1 MNWKIYLVV
10 FAFCLGCFDDQVY
23 SQNSK
28 PTLIIPERI
37 FDGQSIHEGWAV
49 LVENGKISAT
59 GPLNQIKTPTIVQRI
74 DLPKCTLL
82 PGLIEG
88 HSHLLLHP
96 YNETSWND
104 QVLVESEAERVARAT
119 VHARKTLEA
128 GFTTTRDLG
137 SEGAGYA
144 DVGLKQAI
152 EKGVIPG
159 PRMLVAGPAIVA
171 TGSYGPKGFAPHVDV
186 PQGAEEADGHDNLI
200 KVVRHQIGKG
210 VDVVKVY
217 ADYRWGLHG
226 EARATFSVEELELMV
241 KTAASSGRKVVAH
254 AGTAEGMRRATMAG
268 VVSIEHGD
276 AGTPE
281 VFKLMAEKG
290 VALCPTLAAGDAILQ
305 YRGWK
310 KGIDPE
316 PERIIQKRKSFKQA
330 LEAGVT
336 ILAGGDVG
344 VFTHGENARELEL
357 MVEYGMKPLDV
368 LQSATATNAR
378 VFGLDGETGRI
389 QAGLQ
394 ADILVVEGQPDQNI
408 QDLRKV
414 RMVMK
419 GGVIVKAPFIVTE
432 NKK

>member
-1 MNWKIYLVV
+1 MEGKIQLLVLLISLTWS
-10 FAFCLGCFDDQVY
+10 FLLSG
-23 SQNSK
+23 QNS
-28 PTLIIPERI
+28 PPFLIIPDQV
-37 FDGQSIHEGWAV
+37 FDGQVVHESWAV
-49 LVENGKISAT
+49 LIEKDKISAA
-59 GPLNQIKTPTIVQRI
+59 GPIASIKVPANTRRLE
-74 DLPKCTLL
+74 LPGTTLL

-104 QVLVESEAERVARAT
+104 QVLVESEAERVVRAT

-128 GFTTTRDLG
+128 GFTTVRDLG

-152 EKGVIPG
+152 EKGVISG

-186 PQGAEEADGHDNLI
+186 PLGAEEADGHDNLI
-200 KVVRHQIGKG
+200 KVVREQMGKG
-210 VDVVKVY
+210 ADVVKVY
-217 ADYRWGLHG
+217 ADYRWGLRG
-226 EARATFSVEELELMV
+226 EARATFSLEELQLMV
-241 KTAASSGRKVVAH
+241 KTAASSGRGVVAH
-254 AGTAEGMRRATMAG
+254 AGTEEGMRRAALAG

-305 YRGWK
+305 YRGWR
-310 KGIDPE
+310 KGVDAE
-316 PERIIQKRKSFKQA
+316 PERIVQKRKSFKQA
-330 LEAGVT
+330 LDAGVT

-344 VFTHGENARELEL
+344 VFAHGDNARELEM
-357 MVEYGMKPLDV
+357 MVDYGMKPLDV
-368 LQSATATNAR
+368 LKSATSVNAK
-378 VFGLDGETGRI
+378 VFGLSAELGAIRP
-389 QAGLQ
+389 GLL
-394 ADILVVEGQPDQNI
+394 ADLLIVEGRPDQQI
-408 QDLRKV
+408 SDLRKI

-419 GGVIVKAPFIVTE
+419 GGVIVVE
-432 NKK
+432 NKHK